1 MSRSSRSANGRSSI
15 YRGADGTW
23 HGWVSMGRDE
33 NDNPVRRHVR
43 GRTRLTVTDKV
54 AALENQRA
62 KGAGRSATNSRQTV
76 GGWLDEWLLL
86 VRRSRKARTFTTYD
100 SLVRTHCAGIRT
112 TPLNRL
118 TIRQLDDLLNHVAT
132 TVSPTSAAN
141 LHRTLRAAFSVA
153 VRRALTGSGW
163 CG

>member
-100 SLVRTHCAGIRT
+100 SLVRTQG
-112 TPLNRL
+112 PGK
-118 TIRQLDDLLNHVAT
+118 V
-132 TVSPTSAAN
+132 
-141 LHRTLRAAFSVA
+141 
-153 VRRALTGSGW
+153 GW
-163 CG
+163 